1 MMLRRGG
8 GRPPHALGLACPTPH
23 RVVVLVLLCQTVSA
37 EVGPEEEA
45 QLEEELEA
53 IEEEISQVGKGG
65 GSHAGLTRT
74 TGALATCMGLTGG
87 GCWGGVAGDVP

>member
-1 MMLRRGG
+1 M
-8 GRPPHALGLACPTPH
+8 
-23 RVVVLVLLCQTVSA
+23 VVLVLLCQTVSA

-53 IEEEISQVGKGG
+53 IEEEISQVGEGGGRQRGKTQPAIKG

-74 TGALATCMGLTGG
+74 TGALAPCMGLTGG
-87 GCWGGVAGDVP
+87 GCWGGGVAGDVP